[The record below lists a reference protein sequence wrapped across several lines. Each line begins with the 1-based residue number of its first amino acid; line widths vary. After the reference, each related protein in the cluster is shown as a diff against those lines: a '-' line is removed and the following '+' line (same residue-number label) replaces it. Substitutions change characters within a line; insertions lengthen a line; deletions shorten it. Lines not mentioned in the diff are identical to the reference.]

1 MDGKLGWRLR
11 AYTAIVGTRTI
22 GAGAAYWLSAPRI
35 RESPAFDIVRE
46 IAPLRTFAVVMVILG
61 MLALGGVVHPNE
73 KGLRVVMVG
82 SFGLAFLFGLCVALG
97 REGDEGADRKD
108 RRAARPT
115 DRPDPQHGPQTHR
128 RLVHIEEHAAPLAGQ
143 VGVALVEVDA
153 DGVTADDLRRLQCG
167 T

>member
-1 MDGKLGWRLR
+1 MNHPHPMDGKLGWRLR

-61 MLALGGVVHPNE
+61 ALALGGVVHPSE
-73 KGLRVVMVG
+73 KGLRAVMVG

-97 REGDEGADRKD
+97 TPSSPAVVMWFAFAATDLLVAGIPYTRANGLRE
-108 RRAARPT
+108 
-115 DRPDPQHGPQTHR
+115 
-128 RLVHIEEHAAPLAGQ
+128 
-143 VGVALVEVDA
+143 A
-153 DGVTADDLRRLQCG
+153 DG
-167 T
+167 